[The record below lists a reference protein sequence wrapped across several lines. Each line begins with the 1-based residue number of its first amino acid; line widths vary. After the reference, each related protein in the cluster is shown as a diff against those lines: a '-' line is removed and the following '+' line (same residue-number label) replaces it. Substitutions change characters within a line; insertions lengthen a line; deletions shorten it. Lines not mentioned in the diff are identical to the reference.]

1 MNKVVHILLGMMIGG
16 VQKLLLNL
24 LPQLKSSD
32 FEVEVICTR
41 EKGEWAPLL
50 EAKGIPVSL
59 VKVKKIGWSLRTI
72 RDILKLS
79 LYLSK
84 KRPSLVHLHG
94 YLTNLR
100 SGVAAL
106 ILGIPYI
113 MHYHGMREPESPLA
127 LKIERLLLRRA
138 RAIIAVS
145 QAAKRHIIER
155 LDAPHLKISVIYN
168 GVDPADY
175 ASKFSP
181 STAFHIPP
189 SGHIIGMVGRL
200 VPVKRVPDFV
210 KAVSILEGLRKDMAC
225 IFIGDGKENR
235 RAKIEKMRRDL
246 GLTSLILAG
255 KRSDVPNILSS
266 FDVGVL
272 TSEKEG
278 QSIVLIEY
286 LLSGAAVVATEFLA
300 AFEIIENH
308 KCGLLAPVGDCTQ
321 IASAISYL
329 LDNPRARRKLKT
341 NGLRRSKRF
350 LIDKVALDCVSLY
363 ERVLSQN
370 F

>member
-1 MNKVVHILLGMMIGG
+1 MKVLHILSVMMVGG
-16 VQKLLLNL
+16 IQKFLLNL
-24 LPQLKSSD
+24 LPRLKSSD
-32 FEVEVICTR
+32 VEVEVICIR
-41 EKGEWAPLL
+41 EKGEWAPIL
-50 EAKGIPVSL
+50 EEKGIPVSL
-59 VKVKKIGWSLRTI
+59 VKVKKRGWTLRTI
-72 RDILKLS
+72 MDILKLS
-79 LYLSK
+79 FHLSK
-84 KRPSLVHLHG
+84 KRPDLVHLHR
-94 YLTNLR
+94 YPISLR
-100 SGVAAL
+100 GGVAAL

-113 MHYHGMREPESPLA
+113 MHYHGMREPESPLS

-138 RAIIAVS
+138 KAIIAVS
-145 QAAKRHIIER
+145 QAVKRDIVER
-155 LDAPHLKISVIYN
+155 LDAPHLKISVIHI

-175 ASKFSP
+175 ASKSSP
-181 STAFHIPP
+181 STDLHIPS
-189 SGHIIGMVGRL
+189 SGYTIGMVARL

-329 LDNPRARRKLKT
+329 LDNPRARRKLKA

-370 F
+370 C